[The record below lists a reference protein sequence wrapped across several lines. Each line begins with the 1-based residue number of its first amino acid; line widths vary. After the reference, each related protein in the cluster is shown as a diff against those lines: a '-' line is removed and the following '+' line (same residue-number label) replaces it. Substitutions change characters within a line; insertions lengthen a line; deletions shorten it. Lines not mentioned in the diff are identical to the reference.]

1 MTPVRIS
8 DLIAA
13 TQGQAVG
20 IRDTSIGFDRVE
32 TDSRKV
38 RPRDLFWALK
48 GQRHDGHDFIPQA
61 AERGAGICVSQRQRD
76 GVPLLLV
83 DDTLLALWNFAK
95 WYRQQQDALI
105 VGVTGSVGKTTTRNM
120 VAAVLAQRFH
130 GMQSPHNYN
139 NHLGVPLSLL
149 QIQQDHEYAILEF
162 GASRVGEIADL
173 AAIAQPEIGLVTAIG
188 PAHLD
193 EFGSLENI
201 CAAKGELLAALPE
214 TGFAVLN
221 GDDEAVRSLANR
233 AACEVFLVG
242 ERVRNHVVAR
252 GIEQFNNRIQFQIDR
267 SKFQIRTAGRHHLTA
282 ALMAVAVGR
291 EIGMGDDEIA
301 AGLESFKPVPGRC
314 SVSRLG
320 DWTVID
326 DTYNSNP
333 RSMQAACR
341 LLQTWAGPGNR
352 VLVTGDMLALGA
364 ETETHHTELG
374 RLIAGSGIDR
384 LVALGAQA
392 ATVARSAKEAGMDA
406 GCLGACRDLDTLM
419 LLLDCWLEPDDVVL
433 VKGSRGMHMEQ
444 VIDRLRNQSR
454 STKRSSRKKK
464 VA

>member
-13 TQGQAVG
+13 TGGRGMG
-20 IRDTSIGFDRVE
+20 IRDTSIGIARIE

-48 GQRHDGHDFIPQA
+48 GKKHDGHDYIPQA
-61 AERGAGICVSQRQRD
+61 RDRGAGICVSERQSD
-76 GVPLLLV
+76 GIPVLLV
-83 DDTLLALWNFAK
+83 DDTLLALRDFAK
-95 WYRQQQDALI
+95 WYRRQLDALI
-105 VGVTGSVGKTTTRNM
+105 IGVTGSVGKTTTRNM
-120 VAAVLAQRFH
+120 VASVLAQRFH

-139 NHLGVPLSLL
+139 NHIGVPLSLL
-149 QIQQDHEYAILEF
+149 QIQQDHEYAVLELA
-162 GASRVGEIADL
+162 ASRIGEISELADT
-173 AAIAQPEIGLVTAIG
+173 AQPEIGLVTAIG
-188 PAHLD
+188 PAHLE

-201 CAAKGELLAALPE
+201 SRAKGELLAALPE

-233 AACEVFLVG
+233 AACEVFFVG

-252 GIEQFNNRIQFQIDR
+252 GVEEFNDRIQFQIDR
-267 SKFQIRTAGRHHLTA
+267 SRFQVRTAGRHHLTA
-282 ALMAVAVGR
+282 AIMAVTVGR
-291 EIGMGDDEIA
+291 EVGMSDDEVA
-301 AGLESFKPVPGRC
+301 AGLESFRPVAGRC
-314 SVSRLG
+314 CVSRLG

-341 LLQTWAGPGNR
+341 LLRNWAGPGNR

-392 ATVARSAKEAGMDA
+392 ATVARSAREAGMDA

-433 VKGSRGMHMEQ
+433 VKGSRGMYMEQ

-454 STKRSSRKKK
+454 SAKRNSRKKK